1 MKVYNACVSYIK
13 KTVAIF
19 YLLSI
24 NRKLKNSIQIATLFI
39 VLVAGVL
46 PNIQA
51 ECENYSP
58 CACGQD
64 ANGNLYVNCIDVMPS
79 DIQAAFN
86 KTTALDIYSLVLIL
100 PAAGGT
106 IPADLLAGKRA
117 LIIDLLGTS
126 RDSFQLIMDPAA
138 IRSSSSYTKQ
148 LVISKCDISLLNFDF
163 LRGFARL
170 EELRLD
176 TTSNV
181 KPIENLPP
189 LTSLVGLAIDNSQGF
204 NDLINFPAR
213 AFSSLDHLY
222 FYNDALSD
230 QAVDIVLNAFVS
242 STSANTL
249 TTLTLS
255 KNQITRVPSQIV
267 SLPNILNFALTN
279 NNISM
284 VNTGAFSLTAPKKIY
299 LNNVSL
305 DTIEPNAFQGTL
317 INSEIKKSMQVKV
330 FHDFIKFYRRLQLCR
345 N

>member
-1 MKVYNACVSYIK
+1 
-13 KTVAIF
+13 
-19 YLLSI
+19 LLSI
-24 NRKLKNSIQIATLFI
+24 NRNLKNSIQIATVFI
-39 VLVAGVL
+39 VLVAGIL

-51 ECENYSP
+51 ECEDYSP

-64 ANGNLYVNCIDVMPS
+64 ADGNLYVNCIDVMPL
-79 DIQAAFN
+79 DIQAAFSR
-86 KTTALDIYSLVLIL
+86 TTALDIYSLVIIL

-117 LIIDLLGTS
+117 LIMDLLGTS

-148 LVISKCDISLLNFDF
+148 LVISKCDLSLLNFDF
-163 LRGFARL
+163 LRGFTRL

-204 NDLINFPAR
+204 DDLINFPAR

-222 FYNDALSD
+222 FYNDGLSD

-242 STSANTL
+242 STSASTL

-267 SLPNILNFALTN
+267 SLPNVINFALTN
-279 NNISM
+279 NNISI
-284 VNTGAFSLTAPKKIY
+284 VNTGALSLTAPKKIY

-305 DTIEPNAFQGTL
+305 DTIEPNAFQG
-317 INSEIKKSMQVKV
+317 
-330 FHDFIKFYRRLQLCR
+330 
-345 N
+345 